1 MNTSLT
7 TDRSHAGTTP
17 DEDSLFLV
25 IGYGSSA
32 HGNHA
37 VARQVTNLV
46 QQLELPNVR
55 VIAVEKLTPELSSR
69 LAEADYA
76 IFVDVC
82 QMEETD
88 VKVSPLEACGLETAG
103 SSVPGWGHSWHPCS
117 LLALTHSSY
126 CRHPQSWWVEVK
138 VQDSV
143 TGHYVSHQANR
154 SMHHAVEEIE
164 ALIRQN
170 MNNSPL

>member
-1 MNTSLT
+1 MNISFTPEHHNT
-7 TDRSHAGTTP
+7 GTAT

-25 IGYGSSA
+25 VGYGSSA
-32 HGNHA
+32 HGNQA

-46 QQLELPNVR
+46 KQLELPNVR
-55 VIAVEKLTPELSSR
+55 VRAVERLTPELSSR
-69 LAEADYA
+69 LAEVDYA

-126 CRHPQSWWVEVK
+126 CRHPQAWWVEVK
-138 VQDSV
+138 VQDSA
-143 TGHYVSHQANR
+143 TGHYMSHQANR
-154 SMHHAVEEIE
+154 SVHHAVEEVE
-164 ALIRQN
+164 TLIRQN
-170 MNNSPL
+170 MNHSPS